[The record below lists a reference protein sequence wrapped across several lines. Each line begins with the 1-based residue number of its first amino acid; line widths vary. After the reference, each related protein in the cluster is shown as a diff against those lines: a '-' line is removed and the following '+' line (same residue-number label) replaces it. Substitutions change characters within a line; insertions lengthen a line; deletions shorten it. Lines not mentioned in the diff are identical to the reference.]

1 MTQRQAKLQSC
12 DSNSVT
18 FADPSNIQHTFRV
31 KNTRTPKQV
40 FGISLTN
47 NRLEFIENDTADQSN
62 GDKTVKEP
70 LSVRVVIS
78 GSLEAKAELTQ
89 MWLDTKANVDSAI
102 TDGALDG
109 FKPTHTTAIVFGGV
123 SP

>member
-1 MTQRQAKLQSC
+1 MTLRQAKLQSV

-18 FADPSNIQHTFRV
+18 YADPSDIQHTFRV

-40 FGISLTN
+40 FGVPLTN
-47 NRLEFIENDTADQSN
+47 NRLEFIENNTAAQSD

-78 GSLEAKAELTQ
+78 GSLQAKEELTQ
-89 MWLDTKANVDSAI
+89 MWADSKANVDLAI
-102 TDGALDG
+102 ADGALDG
-109 FKPTHTTAIVFGGV
+109 FKPTHTTLIAFGNTGA
-123 SP
+123 